1 MSVDPMKK
9 LPSLWCS
16 FLWCPFLKFGTFLA
30 SPSPD
35 EVSLP
40 WEIFG
45 FILENEGKNHF
56 VYQPPEE
63 ETTFFI
69 LPSLSHSTQQ
79 MGVEVQFL
87 LCKSVSFS
95 CGQTKA

>member
-1 MSVDPMKK
+1 MKK

-63 ETTFFI
+63 ETTFFHTPFSFPFYSTNGGGSAVFT
-69 LPSLSHSTQQ
+69 LQVCKFLMWADQSLN
-79 MGVEVQFL
+79 FI
-87 LCKSVSFS
+87 
-95 CGQTKA
+95 